1 MNKERFAYSKYFWD
15 LNEKALRET
24 EDILKSP
31 EHAKFQSRM
40 IRLLSRCQ
48 SPKEL
53 FSVISKEAFIDAWPR
68 LRRYWAQIGKE
79 SDFRDWWQTIYEEV
93 LRSQGRDK
101 KVAGEPALLFKKV
114 GVKIKEARI
123 GRDMSQRDLALAVG
137 MKQPDI
143 SKIEEGRK
151 NITLGTLVRI
161 CKYLDIEEIK
171 VS

>member
-1 MNKERFAYSKYFWD
+1 MNKEKFAYSKYFWD
-15 LNEKALRET
+15 LNEKALKET
-24 EDILKSP
+24 EDILRNS

-53 FSVISKEAFIDAWPR
+53 FSVISKEAFIDTWPR
-68 LRRYWAQIGKE
+68 LRRYWARIGKE
-79 SDFRDWWQTIYEEV
+79 SDFRDWWQTIYEEI
-93 LRSQGRDK
+93 LRSQGKGK
-101 KVAGEPALLFKKV
+101 KIAGEPSSLFKKV

-151 NITLGTLVRI
+151 NITLGTLARI

>member
-1 MNKERFAYSKYFWD
+1 MAKERFAYSKYFWD

-93 LRSQGRDK
+93 LRSQGRGK
-101 KVAGEPALLFKKV
+101 KVAGEPALLFKRV
-114 GVKIKEARI
+114 GIKIKEARI

-171 VS
+171 IS

>member
-93 LRSQGRDK
+93 LRSQGRGK
-101 KVAGEPALLFKKV
+101 KVAGEPALLFKRV
-114 GVKIKEARI
+114 GIKIKEARI